1 MTIIVKYVSDYQTK
15 IKKYFI
21 INIIIIYFAT
31 QVKKQTTYKA
41 LNVEQSE
48 PGSKA
53 YTKHSHLPLKT
64 NPNSAIGAYVS
75 ASIMARP

>member
-31 QVKKQTTYKA
+31 QVKKQTKA
-41 LNVEQSE
+41 INVEQSE
-48 PGSKA
+48 PDSKA

-75 ASIMARP
+75 AL

>member
-41 LNVEQSE
+41 INVEQSE
-48 PGSKA
+48 PDSKA
-53 YTKHSHLPLKT
+53 YTKHSHLPLKLIQILLLVHT
-64 NPNSAIGAYVS
+64 YQ
-75 ASIMARP
+75 RQ